1 LSNKTGRK
9 IRRHCAALESNMQ
22 ITLEFIHLIAW
33 LLFGGAMFLIYLF
46 VKAGQ
51 TVESKAENK
60 AKENRKTRER
70 IWTF

>member
-1 LSNKTGRK
+1 MTENW
-9 IRRHCAALESNMQ
+9 ENNMQ
-22 ITLEFIHLIAW
+22 ITPEFIHLIAW

-60 AKENRKTRER
+60 AKEN
-70 IWTF
+70 